1 VASSLISV
9 VIPCRN
15 AERWLGETLASV
27 FVQDVALD
35 VIVVDDGSTD
45 GSVAVAE
52 RAPGPV
58 RIIRQDARGASEA
71 RNAGTAAAVGRYL
84 QYLDADDVLEPGTLQ
99 ARLAALDAAGAD
111 VALAAWARWER
122 QPSGE
127 FRIGD
132 VVHRR
137 LSERPDVDLIAGA
150 WWPPGAILY
159 RRSIV
164 DRIGGWRVDL
174 PIIQDARFLI
184 DAALCGAEFIYVD
197 DLGLRYRVHGSDSL
211 SRRDPRAF
219 LDDCYRSAAELH
231 DRWRRDGTLDEP
243 RRRGLVRALGHVAR
257 GFFDVDRAR
266 FDEVLARLDALDA
279 RYRPDGPPSLRW
291 LSGVVGY
298 RSAEHVAWW
307 WRQVK
312 RTAVGADTPR

>member
-1 VASSLISV
+1 MDPSLISV

-27 FVQDVALD
+27 FVQEAALD

-45 GSVAVAE
+45 DSVTVAE
-52 RAPGPV
+52 DAPGPV

-71 RNAGTAAAVGRYL
+71 RNAGTAAAVGSYL
-84 QYLDADDVLEPGTLQ
+84 QYLDADDVLEPGTLK
-99 ARLAALDAAGAD
+99 ARLAALEASGAD

-164 DRIGGWRVDL
+164 ERIGAWRVDL
-174 PIIQDARFLI
+174 PVIQDARFLI
-184 DAALCGAEFIYVD
+184 DAALRGARFAYVD
-197 DLGLRYRVHGSDSL
+197 ELGLRYRVHGSDSL

-219 LDDCYRSAAELH
+219 LDDCYRSAADLH
-231 DRWRRDGTLDEP
+231 DRWLRDGELDEP
-243 RRRGLVRALGHVAR
+243 RRHGLVRAFGHVAR

-266 FDEVLARLDALDA
+266 FDEVLARLDALDT
-279 RYRPDGPPSLRW
+279 RYRPDGPAALRW

>member
-1 VASSLISV
+1 VDPSLISV

-27 FVQDVALD
+27 FVQDVELD

-58 RIIRQDARGASEA
+58 RIIRQDARGASAA
-71 RNAGTAAAVGRYL
+71 RNAGTAAASGRYL
-84 QYLDADDVLEPGTLQ
+84 QYLDADDVLEPGTLT
-99 ARLAALDAAGAD
+99 ARLAALDVSGAD

-132 VVHRR
+132 VVQRR

-164 DRIGGWRVDL
+164 DRIGPWRVDL
-174 PIIQDARFLI
+174 PVIQDARFLI
-184 DAALCGAEFIYVD
+184 DAALCGAEFTCVD
-197 DLGLRYRVHGSDSL
+197 DLGLRYRVHGSGSL

-219 LDDCYRSAAELH
+219 LDDCYRSAADLH
-231 DRWRRDGTLDEP
+231 DRWLREGTLDES

-257 GFFDVDRAR
+257 GFFAIDRAR
-266 FDEVLARLDALDA
+266 FDEVLARLQSLDA

-291 LSGVVGY
+291 LSGIVGY

-312 RTAVGADTPR
+312 RTAAGAVTPR